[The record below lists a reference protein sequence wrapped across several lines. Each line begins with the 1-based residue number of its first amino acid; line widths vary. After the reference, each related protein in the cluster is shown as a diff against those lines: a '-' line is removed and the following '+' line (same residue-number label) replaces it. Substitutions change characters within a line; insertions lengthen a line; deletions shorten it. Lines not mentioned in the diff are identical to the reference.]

1 MPKTYTR
8 LWGRVAS
15 FGALLRAHRKARRGH
30 SRAVE
35 VLRFE
40 MDLEDNLFAIVE
52 ALNTRTWRTG
62 PYRYLFVRD
71 PKPRQVVAVP
81 YSNRVVHH
89 ALVSVLEEIY
99 EPRFIYDS
107 YACRKGK
114 GVHAGVARALKFIRA
129 VSRKGPVYALKA
141 DVAQYFASIDR
152 DRLLALLSRY
162 VADPDVLWLCEEI
175 ACSYPGPGLPLG
187 NLTSQLWGN
196 VYLHELDLFV
206 KQTLRERY
214 YIRYMDDFVILSN
227 DKAHLHRLRREI
239 ETFLRDRLG
248 LRLHPKTQVFPVR
261 ERYGRPLDF
270 LGYRIYPDRVL
281 LRKRT
286 VLRIR
291 RALRALSRKA
301 EGHPDLA
308 ARLRRTANSYLG
320 LVKHSAN
327 HNLYAWVAQFL
338 TDSVIEL
345 GEI

>member
-1 MPKTYTR
+1 M
-8 LWGRVAS
+8 
-15 FGALLRAHRKARRGH
+15 
-30 SRAVE
+30 
-35 VLRFE
+35 
-40 MDLEDNLFAIVE
+40 
-52 ALNTRTWRTG
+52 
-62 PYRYLFVRD
+62 
-71 PKPRQVVAVP
+71 
-81 YSNRVVHH
+81 
-89 ALVSVLEEIY
+89 
-99 EPRFIYDS
+99 
-107 YACRKGK
+107 
-114 GVHAGVARALKFIRA
+114 
-129 VSRKGPVYALKA
+129 
-141 DVAQYFASIDR
+141 
-152 DRLLALLSRY
+152 
-162 VADPDVLWLCEEI
+162 
-175 ACSYPGPGLPLG
+175 G

-248 LRLHPKTQVFPVR
+248 LRLHPKTQVSPVR

-286 VLRIR
+286 ILRIR

-301 EGHPDLA
+301 KDHPDLA

-320 LVKHSAN
+320 LVKHSVN